1 MIVLPAIDLKQG
13 RCVRLLQGK
22 FDRETVYG
30 NDPAAMAR
38 KWAEAGAEWLH
49 LVDLNGSVGRKPVNQ
64 EAVLAIRRAV
74 PIKLELGGGIR
85 TLATIEF
92 YLEQGLNR
100 IILGTA
106 AHQDPE
112 MVREAARLYPGRI
125 AVGIDARDGRVMV
138 DGWTREGGVAEL
150 DLARR
155 YEGLGIAAL
164 IYTDIQRDGM
174 QTGPNIE
181 RTRALAR
188 AVKIPVIASGGV
200 KDLGDIRALKAL
212 ESDGVAGV
220 ISGKALYEGTLD
232 FAEARALAA
241 S

>member
-232 FAEARALAA
+232 FAEARTLAA

>member
-38 KWAEAGAEWLH
+38 KWAEVGAEWLH

-200 KDLGDIRALKAL
+200 KDLGDIRALKTL

-232 FAEARALAA
+232 FAEALALAA

>member
-1 MIVLPAIDLKQG
+1 VIVLPAIDLKQG

-200 KDLGDIRALKAL
+200 KDLGDIRALKTL

-232 FAEARALAA
+232 FAEALALAA

>member
-1 MIVLPAIDLKQG
+1 VIVLPAIDLKQG

-232 FAEARALAA
+232 FAEARTLAA

>member
-200 KDLGDIRALKAL
+200 KDLGDIRALKTL

-232 FAEARALAA
+232 FAEALALAA

>member
-1 MIVLPAIDLKQG
+1 VIVLPAIDLKQG

-232 FAEARALAA
+232 FAEALALAA